1 MNNINFTR
9 NLIKGK
15 IAEIIFEKMLR
26 EAGAFTVIHFGYEY
40 ILPEVSRDSTIQKR
54 NNSNETIEAIRT
66 APDFA
71 VINNKTKNVK
81 LIEVKYQSTFR
92 KSNMLTMA
100 KKMSKSWNPSYI
112 FLATKKGFY
121 FDSISD
127 IINNKG
133 EISELK
139 HKDIPQKLQDKY
151 LKLLIEME
159 K

>member
-1 MNNINFTR
+1 MNNIDFTR

-26 EAGAFTVIHFGYEY
+26 EAGKFTVIHFGYEY
-40 ILPEVSRDSTIQKR
+40 ILPEVSRDKGLQKR
-54 NNSNETIEAIRT
+54 NNSDETIEAIRT

-71 VINNKTKNVK
+71 VINNETKKVR
-81 LIEVKYQSTFR
+81 LIEVKYQSSFR

-121 FDSISD
+121 FDSIAE
-127 IINNKG
+127 IIKNKG
-133 EISELK
+133 NIEKLV